1 MYNLYLIHTY
11 VFGVVMLIPIFFK
24 KSQVSQDIEFFS
36 PDFPEILFIAPSLE
50 SGFDQAQ
57 TRLAHQLLKDPT
69 RPKPIQYYLENEKF
83 KDEKFFIVNLE
94 SVYFDDA
101 IEKVTIT
108 SPKSLLKRI
117 EDAISKNPMLKSRSA
132 FLAKGAEELL
142 KKEESSNLLK
152 DTVITSL
159 SNLTKES
166 PAYYVVK
173 FAYIHDF
180 IENSRDKSKNY
191 VDLLV
196 HNLRQNDVR
205 RAHPYEFPLQGDR
218 IYLKDECELDVF
230 IDLFNQEY
238 AHKGFSLEKQKTLEN
253 GKFNYWLFRIS
264 WDVKNTNKFLD
275 TTLNSEDFVWCSDFV
290 QAYLESKGIVVESK
304 F

>member
-1 MYNLYLIHTY
+1 MVI
-11 VFGVVMLIPIFFK
+11 LIPIFFK
-24 KSQVSQDIEFFS
+24 KSKISKEIEFCS
-36 PDFPEILFIAPSLE
+36 PDFPEVFFTDISLE
-50 SGFDQAQ
+50 RGFSQAQ

-83 KDEKFFIVNLE
+83 KDEKFLIVNVE
-94 SVYFDDA
+94 SDYFDDV

-142 KKEESSNLLK
+142 QKEESSNLLK

-166 PAYYVVK
+166 PAYYLVK

-180 IENSRDKSKNY
+180 IENNRMKSKNY

-196 HNLRQNDVR
+196 HNLRHDDVR
-205 RAHPYEFPLQGDR
+205 RHHPYDFPLRGDR
-218 IYLKDECELDVF
+218 IYLKNEGELKVF
-230 IDLFNQEY
+230 IDLFNKEY
-238 AHKGFSLEKQKTLEN
+238 AHKGFNLEMKQTLEN
-253 GKFNYWLFRIS
+253 GKLNYWLFKID
-264 WDVKNTNKFLD
+264 WDVKNTNLFLD
-275 TTLNSEDFVWCSDFV
+275 TPLNSEDFVWCSDFV
-290 QAYLESKGIVVESK
+290 KAYLESEGIVVESK
-304 F
+304 Y